1 MNRCAMKKFSLHIVA
16 GALAITT
23 LGFLGGC
30 AASDSSYGVSYRSA
44 DYYDGPY
51 YHRHSYHPYYERYY
65 GPRGSFSFSY
75 RD

>member
-1 MNRCAMKKFSLHIVA
+1 MRKATLRVLA
-16 GALAITT
+16 AVLALGTIGT
-23 LGFLGGC
+23 LGGC
-30 AASDSSYGVSYRSA
+30 ASGTSYGVAYRSA

-51 YHRHSYHPYYERYY
+51 YSRHYYNRPYYERYY